1 VIVEGSPIFNAPDA
15 ATILDQIEGATA
27 YLKVMGTKAIES
39 QFKLALAALEG
50 AHRALHN
57 RMHASGHFHS
67 HTPEDM
73 HKEHK

>member
-1 VIVEGSPIFNAPDA
+1 VAGKPIFSAPDA

-27 YLKVMGTKAIES
+27 YLKIMGTKAQETS
-39 QFKLALAALEG
+39 FKLALAALEG

-57 RMHASGHFHS
+57 RMHAYGHFHS

-73 HKEHK
+73 HEEHKT